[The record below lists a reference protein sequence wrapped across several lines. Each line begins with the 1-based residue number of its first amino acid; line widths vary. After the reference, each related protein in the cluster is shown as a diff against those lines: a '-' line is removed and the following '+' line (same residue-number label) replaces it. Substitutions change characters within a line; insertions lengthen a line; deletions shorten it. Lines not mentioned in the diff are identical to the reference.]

1 MIESAHFN
9 KTVVTGLTDGKN
21 AVAQMQEECGVDEIE
36 ELQDEIQ
43 EQIAAQQE
51 VDDVFI
57 KHGQDEMEGLGDEL
71 DELEAEMAA
80 LEMEDVDV
88 HTEKII
94 EVEKEK
100 IPAKKEEEKDPL
112 AAMMAM

>member
-1 MIESAHFN
+1 
-9 KTVVTGLTDGKN
+9 
-21 AVAQMQEECGVDEIE
+21 
-36 ELQDEIQ
+36 
-43 EQIAAQQE
+43 
-51 VDDVFI
+51 
-57 KHGQDEMEGLGDEL
+57 MEGLGDEL

>member
-43 EQIAAQQE
+43 
-51 VDDVFI
+51 
-57 KHGQDEMEGLGDEL
+57 
-71 DELEAEMAA
+71 
-80 LEMEDVDV
+80 
-88 HTEKII
+88 
-94 EVEKEK
+94 
-100 IPAKKEEEKDPL
+100 
-112 AAMMAM
+112 